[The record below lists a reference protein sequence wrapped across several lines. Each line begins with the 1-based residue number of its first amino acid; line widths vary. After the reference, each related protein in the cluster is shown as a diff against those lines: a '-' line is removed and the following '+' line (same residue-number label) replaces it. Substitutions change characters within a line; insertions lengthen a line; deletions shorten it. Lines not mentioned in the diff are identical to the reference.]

1 MEIENITSSYIAT
14 NIISLAEGRFTVS
27 KNEHLD
33 EVLPEITPESLT
45 DKSVISLRRDWL
57 HSIGERTILISVL
70 DSIRDFKIAL
80 RWAAAVKDE
89 LLEPVNGDLYIFIII
104 KDKKLS
110 LEECTDI
117 ESSDRICRRYVLR
130 PAENIEDFLNRSF
143 VAPIMSNENTSGI
156 SDPLYLALEKTFS
169 NHQWFTHDEQQ
180 TWQKILLSGKTGQD
194 LIDSLFNL

>member
-14 NIISLAEGRFTVS
+14 NIISLAKGRFIVS
-27 KNEHLD
+27 ENEHLS
-33 EVLPEITPESLT
+33 EVLPEITPENLA

-110 LEECTDI
+110 LI
-117 ESSDRICRRYVLR
+117 
-130 PAENIEDFLNRSF
+130 
-143 VAPIMSNENTSGI
+143 
-156 SDPLYLALEKTFS
+156 
-169 NHQWFTHDEQQ
+169 
-180 TWQKILLSGKTGQD
+180 
-194 LIDSLFNL
+194 SLFQNSCKF